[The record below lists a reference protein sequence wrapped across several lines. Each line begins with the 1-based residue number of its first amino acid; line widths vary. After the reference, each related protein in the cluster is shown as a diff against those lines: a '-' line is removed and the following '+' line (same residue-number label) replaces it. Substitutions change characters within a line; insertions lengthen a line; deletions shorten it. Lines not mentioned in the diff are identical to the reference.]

1 MKYLKRLLVVFLIGG
16 GLLLT
21 LVPTILPLISRQKN
35 ADQIQSIHQKSET
48 LDLSL
53 RDQQI
58 ANALEWNE
66 KLAQNTQG
74 LSGIDEKDEGYQS
87 QMRFFDDGIMGI
99 IRIPTID
106 VALPIYHGCSD
117 EVLQTGAGHLPSS
130 SLPIGS
136 QTGRSVIAA
145 HGGTVHATLFSSLD
159 ELRQGDTF
167 EIVNPQ
173 GTLYYQVETIQVI
186 EPDEFET
193 LQIEEGRDLVTLMTC
208 TPYGINT
215 HRLLVTGV
223 RIQPTQEVIK
233 HSQNQPLEL
242 SRWPSIRQ
250 IIFSLWPFCL
260 GIIVVSIL
268 SIVMHQRKKG
278 RQESATIAPTNSNV
292 LFDGKNQ
299 RVDFGKYTPLAESMN
314 LSRKEKRLKKKRYR
328 ERFE

>member
-1 MKYLKRLLVVFLIGG
+1 MKYIKRFLVVLLIGG

-21 LVPTILPLISRQKN
+21 LVPTILPLISRQEN
-35 ADQIQSIHQKSET
+35 ADQIRSIHQKSEQ

-66 KLAQNTQG
+66 KLAQNAQG
-74 LSGIDEKDEGYQS
+74 LSGIDERDEAYQS
-87 QMRFFDDGIMGI
+87 QLRFFDDGVMGI
-99 IRIPTID
+99 VRIPNID

-136 QTGRSVIAA
+136 TTGRSVIAA
-145 HGGTVHATLFSSLD
+145 HGGTVHATLFSRLD

-173 GTLYYQVETIQVI
+173 GTLYYQVESLQVV
-186 EPDEFET
+186 EPDEIEV
-193 LQIEEGRDLVTLMTC
+193 LKIEEGRDLVTLMTC

-215 HRLLVTGV
+215 HRLLVTGS
-223 RIQPTQEVIK
+223 RIHPTAEIVEQ
-233 HSQNQPLEL
+233 SQSQPLEL
-242 SRWPSIRQ
+242 SRWPSLRQ
-250 IIFSLWPFCL
+250 IIFSLWPFGL
-260 GIIVVSIL
+260 GLVVVITL
-268 SIVMHQRKKG
+268 SWTMRKRKKK
-278 RQESATIAPTNSNV
+278 RKIIHSMPEVYAPTN
-292 LFDGKNQ
+292 NQ
-299 RVDFGKYTPLAESMN
+299 EKGRVDFGEYAPKIEPMN
-314 LSRKEKRLKKKRYR
+314 LSRKEKRLQKKRYR

>member
-1 MKYLKRLLVVFLIGG
+1 MKYLKRVLIVLLIGG

-21 LVPTILPLISRQKN
+21 LVPTILPLVSRQKN
-35 ADQIQSIHQKSET
+35 ADQIRSIHQKSEQ

-74 LSGIDEKDEGYQS
+74 ISGIDERDEEYQN
-87 QMRFFDDGIMGI
+87 QLRFFDDGVMGI
-99 IRIPTID
+99 IRIPNID

-136 QTGRSVIAA
+136 ATGRSVIAA
-145 HGGTVHATLFSSLD
+145 HGGSVHAALFSRLD

-173 GTLYYQVETIQVI
+173 GTLYYQVESMQVI
-186 EPDEFET
+186 EPDQMEV
-193 LQIEEGRDLVTLMTC
+193 LRIEEGRDLVTLMTC

-215 HRLLVTGV
+215 HRLLVTGS
-223 RIQPTQEVIK
+223 RINPTAQIVEQ
-233 HSQNQPLEL
+233 SQNQPLEL
-242 SRWPSIRQ
+242 NRWPSLRQ
-250 IIFSLWPFCL
+250 IIFSLWPFGL
-260 GIIVVSIL
+260 GLVVVIILIVAMRKRKQNRQPLKQDVFQSTLDL
-268 SIVMHQRKKG
+268 SSG
-278 RQESATIAPTNSNV
+278 
-292 LFDGKNQ
+292 
-299 RVDFGKYTPLAESMN
+299 RVDFGQYASKCEPMN
-314 LSRKEKRLKKKRYR
+314 LSRKEKRLLKKRYR
-328 ERFE
+328 SRFE